1 MKKKGLSK
9 MEKKE
14 IAKQAEE
21 LLIKFGYNI
30 ESVTY
35 VDITKLATSAG
46 FRVGESKK
54 IPFIRDGFMDRENLI
69 IGVNFDRTMEEKR
82 FIVAHELAHY
92 YLESQ
97 GTVRHRDHV
106 KGKDERENEADYF
119 AACILMP
126 QHSFV
131 RHYNRLKELG
141 LGIVD
146 IIDNLQAIFKTPR
159 ESIKRRIGEVC

>member
-1 MKKKGLSK
+1 
-9 MEKKE
+9 MEKIE

-21 LLIKFGYNI
+21 LLSKFGYNA
-30 ESVTY
+30 ESITY

-54 IPFIRDGFMDRENLI
+54 LPFIRDGFMDRDNLI

-92 YLESQ
+92 YLETQ

-126 QHSFV
+126 QRSFV
-131 RHYNRLKELG
+131 KHYTQLKERG
-141 LGIVD
+141 LGTAD
-146 IIDNLQAIFKTPR
+146 IIDTLQAVFKTPR
-159 ESIKRRIGEVC
+159 ESIIRRIGEVC